1 MKNSDFINVGIEF
14 YINENGNQIEYIC
27 IEILKNYARNQIYG
41 YKCLQYKNSEVK
53 EVSYG
58 IELIDKSE
66 IEFKKTNFCSA
77 NELYDKINNFTN
89 KSCDLLGFSLECDKQ
104 YYDDIEENIIM
115 ETLYL
120 EKENKVMEIIFYKN
134 LYNIYLETNQN
145 FPLIHIEIFDN
156 INNTK
161 YKKLNNYEDSNY
173 LYRMYN
179 LNKTVRVY
187 KMTQG
192 DILTKIKNIYNLDDM
207 KLKGHPCGI
216 SIGNMMICFVDTKED
231 YYDIGNGLLYD
242 KYNLISNDGY
252 KLKSRT
258 I

>member
-1 MKNSDFINVGIEF
+1 MKNSDFINVGTEF
-14 YINENGNQIEYIC
+14 YINEKGKLIECIC
-27 IEILKNYARNQIYG
+27 VEILGIHAINQIYG
-41 YKCLQYKNSEVK
+41 YKCLQYDKSEVK
-53 EVSYG
+53 EKIYD
-58 IELIDKSE
+58 IESINKSE
-66 IEFKKTNFCSA
+66 IEFEKTNFYSA
-77 NELYDKINNFTN
+77 NKLYNKINNFID
-89 KSCDLLGFSLECDKQ
+89 KSCNFLGFSLECSEH
-104 YYDDIEENIIM
+104 YYDDMEENLIM
-115 ETLYL
+115 ETIYL
-120 EKENKVMEIIFYKN
+120 EKENDVMEIIFYKN
-134 LYNIYLETNQN
+134 LYNADLETNQN

-173 LYRMYN
+173 LYRIYN

-242 KYNLISNDGY
+242 KYNLTNNNGY
-252 KLKSRT
+252 KVKSRT